1 MSDEETIG
9 RLLAERDRLKGEREV
24 LLTERERLEAE
35 CGRQQAEYDRQARA
49 FNEVAAAT
57 GIRLTWVQLEGFAAG
72 LAACPETVSASEWLE
87 AVWDADGD
95 YEGVVGGAAG
105 AREAARTVLSGR
117 LNDVAWELA
126 EAPEAY
132 WPVLSTNED
141 TGEEDWAPWIAGF
154 ERAMRL
160 RPEAWE
166 AIALDNDADAAGAV
180 GVIVSL
186 YGVVSDNEALSEGVD
201 ERMIDLARELIQGA
215 VFFLMKY
222 KIARQE
228 GRGSVSWAVPDST
241 RRAARKVG
249 RNEPCPCGS
258 GRKYKRCCGG
268 H

>member
-9 RLLAERDRLKGEREV
+9 RLLAEREV
-24 LLTERERLEAE
+24 LLSERDRLE
-35 CGRQQAEYDRQARA
+35 AEYDRQARA
-49 FNEVAAAT
+49 FNEVAAAA
-57 GIRLTWVQLEGFAAG
+57 GIRLTWAQLEGFAAG
-72 LAACPETVSASEWLE
+72 LAACPETVLASEWLE

-105 AREAARTVLSGR
+105 ARVAARTVLTGH
-117 LNDVAWELA
+117 LNDVARELT

-132 WPVLSTNED
+132 RPILSTNED
-141 TGEEDWAPWIAGF
+141 TGEEDWAPWISGF

-180 GVIVSL
+180 GVNVSL
-186 YGVVSDNEALSEGVD
+186 YGVVSGNEALSEGVD
-201 ERMIDLARELIQGA
+201 ERVIDLAHELIQGA

-228 GRGSVSWAVPDST
+228 GRGSVSWAVREST